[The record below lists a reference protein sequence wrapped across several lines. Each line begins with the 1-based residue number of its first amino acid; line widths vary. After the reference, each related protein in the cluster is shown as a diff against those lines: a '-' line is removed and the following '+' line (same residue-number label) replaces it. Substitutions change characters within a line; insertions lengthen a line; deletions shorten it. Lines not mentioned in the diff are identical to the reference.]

1 MSRKPRFSAA
11 EALNLIFQVP
21 GDGQESDNSDFSG
34 EEGGLSEENSDSDG
48 EFMLSDDD
56 LKDNADIHGDVGQ
69 PIVQCTGENP
79 AVQINGGGGR
89 ACGRAR
95 GRARGSVRG
104 RGRGRGRGQNM
115 PQPAQGQND
124 DVFDWGDIDELCHRA
139 VPNFTG
145 GHGPTVNR

>member
-56 LKDNADIHGDVGQ
+56 LNDNADIHGDVGQ
-69 PIVQCTGENP
+69 PIVQWTGENP
-79 AVQINGGGGR
+79 AVQINGGAVVVKAGHVEGHVDGLEVVLG
-89 ACGRAR
+89 AGVEAEV
-95 GRARGSVRG
+95 GVRT
-104 RGRGRGRGQNM
+104 
-115 PQPAQGQND
+115 
-124 DVFDWGDIDELCHRA
+124 CHSLLRDKMMM
-139 VPNFTG
+139 FLTG
-145 GHGPTVNR
+145 VI